1 VRLYSAAGLDGI
13 GVWEIKLPAGSDA
26 EALEQLEASGLGS
39 AAAIPAV
46 PSILSLPLMEGP
58 ADPSERIDAIC
69 ASLDRLAPFAPSSVV
84 CLTGPGE
91 DRDTVVEGLRV
102 IGGEAARLG
111 LHIGLE
117 PVNRVGGEDWTMI
130 TSLPEA
136 V

>member
-1 VRLYSAAGLDGI
+1 MRLYSAAGLDGI
-13 GVWEIKLPAGSDA
+13 GIWEIKLPAGSDA

-84 CLTGPGE
+84 CLTGP
-91 DRDTVVEGLRV
+91 
-102 IGGEAARLG
+102 
-111 LHIGLE
+111 
-117 PVNRVGGEDWTMI
+117 
-130 TSLPEA
+130 
-136 V
+136 